1 MFSRADG
8 DSVAK
13 LSERICMWINPQRSR
28 RKTVFCNLWFVIKKK
43 RIMKRTGPRGAGE
56 GSASSV
62 MLCKCMCAYNWEP
75 VRVVDRDG
83 RVRSLNH
90 PVTVGELVECHPHH
104 FVCEPTSKAPLYHT
118 AMLPLDMKLEE
129 GRIYLLLPLPRLL
142 PHLSNIFD
150 SEPPSCPCFQSLH
163 PQLAAAAAVH
173 NIAVTP
179 TAAAATQALVLNPS
193 KTKEAAGSL
202 IHAAAAATSQDDIPD
217 PDPSKIGTCSIDKT
231 MTTSS
236 NSAAGAQLRA
246 TTRISEW
253 FNVSKSNVGGS
264 DVQDCK
270 NHLRLQAAR
279 LSTEQTS
286 DHHHPLGAQQQQQ
299 QEAAKQARCF
309 MSPMLMAS
317 LVHLVK
323 KLLSSLIIPFSTNVQ
338 EPGGARG
345 AGRDLELKVAAA
357 GGFHQCSMRNRWRP
371 ALECISELDSQFAA
385 AAGMMLSNEPDWI
398 ITAPSRSLCWGLNF
412 CFFQRDHRTWTL
424 QHMYGDISRNWK
436 FINHHIIL
444 T

>member
-1 MFSRADG
+1 M
-8 DSVAK
+8 K
-13 LSERICMWINPQRSR
+13 
-28 RKTVFCNLWFVIKKK
+28 KT
-43 RIMKRTGPRGAGE
+43 GSRGAGG

-75 VRVVDRDG
+75 VRVVDGDG
-83 RVRSLNH
+83 RVRSLNR

-118 AMLPLDMKLEE
+118 AMLPLDMQLEE

-163 PQLAAAAAVH
+163 PQLA
-173 NIAVTP
+173 
-179 TAAAATQALVLNPS
+179 TAAAASSCFITPQAAAAAQALVLSPS

-202 IHAAAAATSQDDIPD
+202 IHAAAAGTSQDDIPD
-217 PDPSKIGTCSIDKT
+217 PDPSKIGICSIDKT

-236 NSAAGAQLRA
+236 NSDAGAQLRA

-253 FNVSKSNVGGS
+253 LNVSKSNVAGS
-264 DVQDCK
+264 DIQGRK

-279 LSTEQTS
+279 SSAEQTS
-286 DHHHPLGAQQQQQ
+286 DDDHPLGAQQQQQQ
-299 QEAAKQARCF
+299 QEAAKQAGCF

-338 EPGGARG
+338 DPGR
-345 AGRDLELKVAAA
+345 VAAA
-357 GGFHQCSMRNRWRP
+357 AGFHQCSMRNRWRP

-385 AAGMMLSNEPDWI
+385 AAGMMLSNEPHCI
-398 ITAPSRSLCWGLNF
+398 ITAPSRSLC
-412 CFFQRDHRTWTL
+412 
-424 QHMYGDISRNWK
+424 
-436 FINHHIIL
+436 
-444 T
+444 

>member
-1 MFSRADG
+1 
-8 DSVAK
+8 
-13 LSERICMWINPQRSR
+13 
-28 RKTVFCNLWFVIKKK
+28 
-43 RIMKRTGPRGAGE
+43 
-56 GSASSV
+56 
-62 MLCKCMCAYNWEP
+62 
-75 VRVVDRDG
+75 
-83 RVRSLNH
+83 
-90 PVTVGELVECHPHH
+90 
-104 FVCEPTSKAPLYHT
+104 
-118 AMLPLDMKLEE
+118 MLPLDMKLEE

-163 PQLAAAAAVH
+163 PQLAAAAAAAVH

-179 TAAAATQALVLNPS
+179 TAAAAAQALVLNPS

-217 PDPSKIGTCSIDKT
+217 PDPSKIGICSIDKT

-253 FNVSKSNVGGS
+253 FNVSKSNVAGS
-264 DVQDCK
+264 DIQDRK

-279 LSTEQTS
+279 SSTEQTS
-286 DHHHPLGAQQQQQ
+286 DDHHPLGAQQQQQ
-299 QEAAKQARCF
+299 QQEAAKQAGCF

-345 AGRDLELKVAAA
+345 AGRDPELKVAAA
-357 GGFHQCSMRNRWRP
+357 AGFHQCSMRNRWRP

-385 AAGMMLSNEPDWI
+385 AAGMMLSNEPHCI
-398 ITAPSRSLCWGLNF
+398 VTAPS
-412 CFFQRDHRTWTL
+412 
-424 QHMYGDISRNWK
+424 
-436 FINHHIIL
+436 
-444 T
+444 

>member
-1 MFSRADG
+1 
-8 DSVAK
+8 
-13 LSERICMWINPQRSR
+13 
-28 RKTVFCNLWFVIKKK
+28 
-43 RIMKRTGPRGAGE
+43 MKRTGPRGAG
-56 GSASSV
+56 GGFASSV

-75 VRVVDRDG
+75 VRVVDGDG

-129 GRIYLLLPLPRLL
+129 GKIYLLLPLPRLL

-150 SEPPSCPCFQSLH
+150 SEPPSCPCFQSLQ
-163 PQLAAAAAVH
+163 PQLAAAAAAVH

-179 TAAAATQALVLNPS
+179 TAAAASSCFITQQAAAAAQALVLNPF

-217 PDPSKIGTCSIDKT
+217 PDPSKIGICSIDKT

-253 FNVSKSNVGGS
+253 FNVSKSNVAGS
-264 DVQDCK
+264 DIQDLK
-270 NHLRLQAAR
+270 SHLRLQAAR
-279 LSTEQTS
+279 SSTEQTS
-286 DHHHPLGAQQQQQ
+286 DDHHPLGAQQQQQ
-299 QEAAKQARCF
+299 QEAAKQAGCF

-345 AGRDLELKVAAA
+345 AGRDLELKVAAGA
-357 GGFHQCSMRNRWRP
+357 GFHQCSMKNRWRP

-385 AAGMMLSNEPDWI
+385 AAGMMLSNEPHCI
-398 ITAPSRSLCWGLNF
+398 VTAPSRSLC
-412 CFFQRDHRTWTL
+412 
-424 QHMYGDISRNWK
+424 
-436 FINHHIIL
+436 
-444 T
+444 

>member
-1 MFSRADG
+1 
-8 DSVAK
+8 
-13 LSERICMWINPQRSR
+13 
-28 RKTVFCNLWFVIKKK
+28 
-43 RIMKRTGPRGAGE
+43 
-56 GSASSV
+56 
-62 MLCKCMCAYNWEP
+62 
-75 VRVVDRDG
+75 
-83 RVRSLNH
+83 
-90 PVTVGELVECHPHH
+90 
-104 FVCEPTSKAPLYHT
+104 
-118 AMLPLDMKLEE
+118 MLPLDMQLEE

-163 PQLAAAAAVH
+163 PQLAAAAAAVH

-179 TAAAATQALVLNPS
+179 TAAAAAAQALVLNPS

-217 PDPSKIGTCSIDKT
+217 PDPSKIGICSIDKT

-253 FNVSKSNVGGS
+253 FNVSKSNVAGS
-264 DVQDCK
+264 FIQDCK

-279 LSTEQTS
+279 SSTEQTS
-286 DHHHPLGAQQQQQ
+286 DHHHHPLGAQQQQQ
-299 QEAAKQARCF
+299 EAAKQAGCF

-323 KLLSSLIIPFSTNVQ
+323 KLLSSLVIPFSTNVQ
-338 EPGGARG
+338 EAGGARG
-345 AGRDLELKVAAA
+345 AGRDPELKVAAA
-357 GGFHQCSMRNRWRP
+357 AGFHQCSMRNRWRP

-385 AAGMMLSNEPDWI
+385 AAGMMLSNEPHCI
-398 ITAPSRSLCWGLNF
+398 ITAPSRSLC
-412 CFFQRDHRTWTL
+412 
-424 QHMYGDISRNWK
+424 
-436 FINHHIIL
+436 
-444 T
+444 

>member
-1 MFSRADG
+1 MFSSADG

-28 RKTVFCNLWFVIKKK
+28 RKTVFCNLWFVTRKK
-43 RIMKRTGPRGAGE
+43 RIMKKTGSRGAG
-56 GSASSV
+56 GGSSV

-75 VRVVDRDG
+75 VRVVDGDG
-83 RVRSLNH
+83 RVRSLNR
-90 PVTVGELVECHPHH
+90 PVTVRELVECHPHH

-118 AMLPLDMKLEE
+118 AMLPLDMQLEE

-142 PHLSNIFD
+142 PHLSNIFN

-163 PQLAAAAAVH
+163 PQLAAAAASSCF
-173 NIAVTP
+173 ITP
-179 TAAAATQALVLNPS
+179 QAAAAAQALVLSPS

-202 IHAAAAATSQDDIPD
+202 IHAAAAGTSQDDIPD
-217 PDPSKIGTCSIDKT
+217 PDPSKIGICSIDKT

-253 FNVSKSNVGGS
+253 FNASKSNVAGS
-264 DVQDCK
+264 DIQGRK

-279 LSTEQTS
+279 SSTEQTS
-286 DHHHPLGAQQQQQ
+286 DDDHPLGAQQQQQQ
-299 QEAAKQARCF
+299 QEAAKQAGCF

-338 EPGGARG
+338 DPGRVP
-345 AGRDLELKVAAA
+345 ELKVAAA
-357 GGFHQCSMRNRWRP
+357 AGFHQCSMRNRWRP

-385 AAGMMLSNEPDWI
+385 AAGMMLSNEPHCI
-398 ITAPSRSLCWGLNF
+398 ITAPSRSLCWGSNF
-412 CFFQRDHRTWTL
+412 CFFERDHRTWTL
-424 QHMYGDISRNWK
+424 GHMYGDISSNCK